1 MLEKEY
7 EVIDELVLVMDALDI
22 DAEDEQEAFMF
33 NTELWL
39 DQALGL
45 TRRGE
50 V

>member
-7 EVIDELVLVMDALDI
+7 EVTDELVLVIDALDI

>member
-7 EVIDELVLVMDALDI
+7 EVTDELVLVMDALDI